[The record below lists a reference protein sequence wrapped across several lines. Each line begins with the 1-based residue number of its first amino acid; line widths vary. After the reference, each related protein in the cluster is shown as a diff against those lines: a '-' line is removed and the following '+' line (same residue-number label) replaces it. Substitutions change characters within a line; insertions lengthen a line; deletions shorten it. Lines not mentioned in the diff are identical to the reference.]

1 MNRRTEVM
9 RTRNEKY
16 LSIGLLPGT
25 LRLVLLLALAL
36 HGCAVQRTAPRAP
49 SPVPKSTPP
58 PGLEEPVM
66 YSPKLGP
73 AASLYSQ
80 AKVSL
85 DQGRYHQ
92 AELDLERA
100 LRIEPRNGEYWYA
113 MARVKYQQNLHNQA
127 IQFCLK
133 SKSLAGQNSELIRM
147 NDALI
152 AKARQQQSN

>member
-1 MNRRTEVM
+1 M

-133 SKSLAGQNSELIRM
+133 SKSLAGQNSELIRQ